1 MMLARRC
8 SKTFS
13 PRRTWTTSSRR
24 MRTIPLYLKRQ
35 QRRAVRRYAPE
46 ATATAAAAAGVAI
59 PAVASSAAKVTI
71 PELACAASFLY
82 LVGSFITFWVAARSS
97 NGAVY
102 RQNETPSSAFSS
114 ASSWAVQFTKSH
126 LPLVP
131 LCVLYLALLV
141 ASWSPD
147 TLSLIMPGS
156 IEEGLADGFKMQFVP
171 RLDGIME
178 LLSRRTTA
186 ASAWLHI
193 ACINFFVGRHAAL
206 RAMTQGLPVAHT
218 LALTLVTGPLGLF
231 SHWITQ
237 AVVRGGGGGVGGN
250 GSTAE

>member
-1 MMLARRC
+1 MEMAMAMAMAMKEPITARV
-8 SKTFS
+8 
-13 PRRTWTTSSRR
+13 PRVFCNLFPLNRT
-24 MRTIPLYLKRQ
+24 RT
-35 QRRAVRRYAPE
+35 
-46 ATATAAAAAGVAI
+46 
-59 PAVASSAAKVTI
+59 
-71 PELACAASFLY
+71 CAANATL
-82 LVGSFITFWVAARSS
+82 
-97 NGAVY
+97 
-102 RQNETPSSAFSS
+102 
-114 ASSWAVQFTKSH
+114 
-126 LPLVP
+126 
-131 LCVLYLALLV
+131 
-141 ASWSPD
+141 WSPD

-231 SHWITQ
+231 SHW
-237 AVVRGGGGGVGGN
+237 VGMGAAMWVWRWT
-250 GSTAE
+250 SR